1 MGGGKGTA
9 MSGEGGMAAVE
20 VEVHGVA
27 DGAMC
32 ILWGAEGKIVEGGVK
47 E

>member
-1 MGGGKGTA
+1 

-32 ILWGAEGKIVEGGVK
+32 IPGGAERAVVEGGV
-47 E
+47 EVGGGTL

>member
-9 MSGEGGMAAVE
+9 MSGEGGMAAGE

-27 DGAMC
+27 DGAMR
-32 ILWGAEGKIVEGGVK
+32 ILCGVEGAMVEGGVK